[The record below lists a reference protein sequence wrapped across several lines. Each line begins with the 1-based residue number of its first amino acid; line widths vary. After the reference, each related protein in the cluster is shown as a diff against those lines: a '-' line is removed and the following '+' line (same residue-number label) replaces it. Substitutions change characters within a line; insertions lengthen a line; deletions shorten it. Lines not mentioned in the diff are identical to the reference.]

1 MRFRSWII
9 SLLAA
14 IASFFGFGPS
24 NSKGI
29 LGDAHALEDAAL
41 RLRAGRAAREFREFN
56 RSRYAVVPP
65 FHKVKGKTR
74 AVLRPSLPL
83 MRRPA

>member
-1 MRFRSWII
+1 MRFRSWIMAM
-9 SLLAA
+9 LAA
-14 IASFFGFGPS
+14 IASFFGFGPG
-24 NSKGI
+24 NSKGL
-29 LGDAHALEDAAL
+29 LGDAHSLNDSAFRHRAA
-41 RLRAGRAAREFREFN
+41 RAAREFRDFN